1 MAFTA
6 AESSAT
12 ISTAERSLP
21 ADTTTGVP
29 TAQTTE
35 CYCQTWLDLN
45 ALAAGDQFQLTVY
58 EKCISGGTQRVFDQI
73 TFSGAQGSPGFV
85 YPVLHL
91 RNGWDITLKKLA
103 GTDRVIPWSLRKT
116 A

>member
-1 MAFTA
+1 MAFTR

-12 ISTAERSLP
+12 IGATERSLP

-29 TAQTTE
+29 TSQTTE
-35 CYCQTWLDLN
+35 CYCQTWLDLS
-45 ALAAGDQFQLTVY
+45 ALAAGDQFQLTIY
-58 EKCISGGTQRVFDQI
+58 EKCASGGAQRVFDQI
-73 TFSGAQGSPGFV
+73 TFSGAQGTAGFV

-91 RNGWDITLKKLA
+91 ANGWDITLKKLA
-103 GTDRVIPWSLRKT
+103 GTDRSISWSLRKT